1 MLEHYNDIITFPY
14 YLARNL
20 IRTRYVMKRLKSD
33 HREKKKN
40 QSLFSFS
47 GTKTSDKQVEHY
59 RTEI

>member
-20 IRTRYVMKRLKSD
+20 IRTRYVMKQLKSD
-33 HREKKKN
+33 HSEKKN

-47 GTKTSDKQVEHY
+47 GTKTTDKQVEQY
-59 RTEI
+59 CTEI